1 MQPSSHV
8 SHRQSSERLAPAT
21 KFLFALGAHADSALQ
36 ISKMLFLMFFYT
48 ELYKLGSVAVSG
60 AIMIGTVWDAV
71 TDPVMGVISDR
82 TRTRFGRRRPYILIA
97 AFGYPL
103 AFILLWL
110 APRGASTLL
119 VLAYLAV
126 TNVLLT
132 TMLTI
137 GMTPYS
143 ALSAELTLDY
153 DERNSL
159 YAYRQ
164 ALFHL
169 GALVGSYMI
178 RFVGLFGGG
187 TGGFRGTA
195 ILYAAFASACF
206 LLVFWSVRERKEFQQ
221 RSTTFRTRLILEVFR
236 NRGFRVIFFAMIIM
250 WSGAVMSNAML
261 AYIVRYWHGRME
273 MLSYGYTVWM
283 ACGVL
288 FTPLWRVYGKYADKK
303 LAFGTSVAA
312 MAVLYILSLVMIT
325 PRLPYLLLLWA
336 GLVGAATPGGP
347 LFAGSMIADAID
359 FDELHSGMR
368 REGIYS
374 GIYTFAMKMSV
385 AIGTLLVGVG
395 LKLVGYVPGET
406 QTDQTIQLMRFVFAF
421 PAVTYVASSLYIMKY
436 PLVRGR
442 MRQIRQQ
449 LDARRIVESTD
460 QEGPKDTLGT

>member
-1 MQPSSHV
+1 MQPSSHI
-8 SHRQSSERLAPAT
+8 SHRQSSERLSPAT

-48 ELYKLGSVAVSG
+48 ELFKLGSVAVSG
-60 AIMIGTVWDAV
+60 AIMVGTIWDAV

-119 VLAYLAV
+119 VLAYLAA

-164 ALFHL
+164 AFFHL
-169 GALVGSYMI
+169 GALIGSYMI
-178 RFVGLFGGG
+178 WFVGRFGGG
-187 TGGFRGTA
+187 TTGFRHTA
-195 ILYAAFASACF
+195 VLYGAFASACF
-206 LLVFWSVRERKEFQQ
+206 LSVFGCVRERKEFQR
-221 RSTTFRTRLILEVFR
+221 RSTVFRARQILEVFR
-236 NRGFRVIFFAMIIM
+236 NRGFTVILSAMIIM
-250 WSGAVMSNAML
+250 WSGAMMSNAML
-261 AYIVRYWHGRME
+261 VYIVRYLIGRTA

-288 FTPLWRVYGKYADKK
+288 FTPLWRLYGKYVDKK
-303 LAFGTSVAA
+303 LAFATSVAA
-312 MAVLYILSLVMIT
+312 MAVIYILSLVMIT

-359 FDELHSGMR
+359 FDELRTGMR

-374 GIYTFAMKMSV
+374 GVYTFAMKMSV

-395 LKLVGYVPGET
+395 LRFVGYVPGEM

-421 PAVTYVASSLYIMKY
+421 PAVTYVGSSFYIMKY
-436 PLVRGR
+436 PLVRAR

-449 LDARRIVESTD
+449 LDARRITEATD
-460 QEGPKDTLGT
+460 REQLTNTIGR